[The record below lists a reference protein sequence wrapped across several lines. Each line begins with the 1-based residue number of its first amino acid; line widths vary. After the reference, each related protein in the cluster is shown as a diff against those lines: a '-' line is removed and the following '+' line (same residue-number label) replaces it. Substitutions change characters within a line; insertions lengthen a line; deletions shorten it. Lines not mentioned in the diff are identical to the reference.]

1 MNQPAL
7 VPTLL
12 LLALLPGLACTPEP
26 TMSHSHTHQPP
37 QAAEQPL
44 EMQHHGE
51 TRIDPWYW
59 LRDDERDDPQVL
71 AHLQAENA
79 FTEAQL
85 APSAKL
91 RQQLKAELEARID
104 PEDASVPVR
113 DGDWIYRV
121 RYRAGD
127 DYPLHERQPAS
138 GGDWQLL
145 VDENRE
151 AEGSAH
157 YQLGGLSLS
166 PDATRMALAEDRVG
180 RWLFSLRV
188 QDLSSGQWWPE
199 TIANTSGEVAWSADG
214 HYLFYLQKDLDTLLP
229 NRLYRHRL
237 GSNPALDQL
246 VFEEKRSGM
255 VLSLGNSR
263 SDRFILISSSATDDS
278 ETLMIPADQPQLAPV
293 AILPLQPQVLYDV
306 EDHGELWLL
315 HTNDAAPDYRILARP
330 IADHAAPWQE
340 LVAARRDTIIE
351 EMLVQG
357 DHLCL
362 LERQQG
368 RHQIRLLPLPGSSG
382 SEQLIRDDNP
392 LAVFYF
398 GANPDA
404 SQPRLRYGR
413 ESMSQPYRVMECD
426 LVSASERLL
435 KQDKLGV
442 PYDASAYRSAR
453 ISVTARDGTAI
464 PVSLVW
470 HQQTPIN
477 GSAPL
482 LLYGY
487 GAYGIT
493 IDPTFAS
500 ERLSLLDRGF
510 VYAIAHV
517 RGGGMLGRAWYDAGR
532 LANKMN
538 SFTDFVDVAD
548 GLVALSYGA
557 PDKIVAKGGSA
568 GGLLVT
574 AATNLNPGRFA
585 AVVAEVPFVDVLT
598 SMLDE
603 TIPLTTEEY
612 REWGDPRIPEQ
623 YAWIRSYSPYD
634 NLKAVDYPAMLVM
647 SGLHDSQVQYWE
659 PTKYVAKLRSLRR
672 DSRPTLL
679 WTNLTAGHHGSAGR
693 FESLDEVALSYSFIL
708 QQLGLGSE

>member
-44 EMQHHGE
+44 EMLHHGE

-104 PEDASVPVR
+104 PEDASVPVH

-188 QDLSSGQWWPE
+188 QDLASGQWWPE

-246 VFEEKRSGM
+246 VYEEKRSGM

-278 ETLMIPADQPQLAPV
+278 ETLMIPADQPLAAPV

-368 RHQIRLLPLPGSSG
+368 RHQIRLLPLPGSSV
-382 SEQLIRDDNP
+382 SEQLIQDDNP
-392 LAVFYF
+392 LAVLYF

-413 ESMSQPYRVMECD
+413 ESMSEPYRVMERD
-426 LVSASERLL
+426 LVSASEALL

-442 PYDASAYRSAR
+442 PYDASSYRSAR

-548 GLVALSYGA
+548 ALVALGYGA

-634 NLKAVDYPAMLVM
+634 NLKAGAYPAMLVM

-672 DSRPTLL
+672 DPRPTLL

-708 QQLGLGSE
+708 QQLGLGSD

>member
-1 MNQPAL
+1 M
-7 VPTLL
+7 
-12 LLALLPGLACTPEP
+12 
-26 TMSHSHTHQPP
+26 
-37 QAAEQPL
+37 
-44 EMQHHGE
+44 
-51 TRIDPWYW
+51 
-59 LRDDERDDPQVL
+59 
-71 AHLQAENA
+71 
-79 FTEAQL
+79 
-85 APSAKL
+85 
-91 RQQLKAELEARID
+91 
-104 PEDASVPVR
+104 
-113 DGDWIYRV
+113 
-121 RYRAGD
+121 
-127 DYPLHERQPAS
+127 
-138 GGDWQLL
+138 
-145 VDENRE
+145 
-151 AEGSAH
+151 
-157 YQLGGLSLS
+157 
-166 PDATRMALAEDRVG
+166 
-180 RWLFSLRV
+180 
-188 QDLSSGQWWPE
+188 
-199 TIANTSGEVAWSADG
+199 
-214 HYLFYLQKDLDTLLP
+214 
-229 NRLYRHRL
+229 
-237 GSNPALDQL
+237 
-246 VFEEKRSGM
+246 
-255 VLSLGNSR
+255 
-263 SDRFILISSSATDDS
+263 
-278 ETLMIPADQPQLAPV
+278 
-293 AILPLQPQVLYDV
+293 
-306 EDHGELWLL
+306 
-315 HTNDAAPDYRILARP
+315 
-330 IADHAAPWQE
+330 
-340 LVAARRDTIIE
+340 
-351 EMLVQG
+351 
-357 DHLCL
+357 
-362 LERQQG
+362 
-368 RHQIRLLPLPGSSG
+368 
-382 SEQLIRDDNP
+382 
-392 LAVFYF
+392 
-398 GANPDA
+398 
-404 SQPRLRYGR
+404 
-413 ESMSQPYRVMECD
+413 
-426 LVSASERLL
+426 L

-548 GLVALSYGA
+548 GLVALGYGA

-574 AATNLNPGRFA
+574 AAANLNPGRFA

-612 REWGDPRIPEQ
+612 REWGDPRLPEQ

-672 DSRPTLL
+672 DPRPTLL